1 MINKGVCLSL
11 LCVCIFFFFWLR
23 FCFFVCLLLLWGI
36 VFLNCC
42 FYQYF
47 MRVLTGRDSLS
58 CMEALQGIY
67 FRLYPPKL
75 STFMLTATDVP
86 LLLPLSGCNHHFQD
100 SVTSRA
106 GRGGAGTSFPL
117 KVVLVGNCGEGV

>member
-1 MINKGVCLSL
+1 MFVFVVCVYFIFL
-11 LCVCIFFFFWLR
+11 FFFGCVFVSL
-23 FCFFVCLLLLWGI
+23 FVCCCCGGI